1 SCTNSSLSDL
11 AAVAAI
17 VSGKHVAE
25 GVEAA
30 VSPGSR
36 QTLMQAEKSGILG
49 ELIRAGF
56 RILESACGPCIGM
69 GFAPN
74 SGGISVRTFNRNFK
88 GRSGTPDAEVYLVS
102 PETAA
107 LTAITG
113 VLSDP
118 RTVAHDIE
126 KNTKNFPVE
135 KWNSLR
141 EDNMLIPP
149 LDPAAAAQVAIIRG
163 PNIKPCPN
171 TPELLDSLTLPV
183 LLKTGDNVSTDDIMP
198 AGAKVLPL
206 RSNIPEISKYTFERL
221 DTEFYARALKAK
233 GCIVIGGE
241 NYGQGSS
248 REHAALAPM
257 YLGVRAVIVKSFA
270 RIHKANLV
278 NYGIV
283 PLVFEDPAVYEKL
296 SLNDSLELTGIRTS
310 LENATPFT
318 ITRLSDGFSFTAKN
332 DLDERTRKILLIGG
346 LAAWTKSGGQ

>member
-1 SCTNSSLSDL
+1 M
-11 AAVAAI
+11 
-17 VSGKHVAE
+17 
-25 GVEAA
+25 
-30 VSPGSR
+30 P
-36 QTLMQAEKSGILG
+36 TLE
-49 ELIRAGF
+49 
-56 RILESACGPCIGM
+56 
-69 GFAPN
+69 
-74 SGGISVRTFNRNFK
+74 
-88 GRSGTPDAEVYLVS
+88 
-102 PETAA
+102 
-107 LTAITG
+107 
-113 VLSDP
+113 P
-118 RTVAHDIE
+118 RH
-126 KNTKNFPVE
+126 
-135 KWNSLR
+135 
-141 EDNMLIPP
+141 
-149 LDPAAAAQVAIIRG
+149 
-163 PNIKPCPN
+163 
-171 TPELLDSLTLPV
+171 
-183 LLKTGDNVSTDDIMP
+183 